1 MAGVPPGSADDLE
14 YGSLVVA
21 PGAQL
26 APEAV
31 DGFDEMALDLHSTEG
46 CGRIHAALSDFEE
59 GVVGILVPE
68 LPFTCPAAPYEA
80 AFLAESFLRRR
91 GIRRNVE
98 IHLFTPV
105 HAPMPVAP
113 AALGD
118 SIADLLAARGIHWH
132 PLFTFEE
139 LRPERR
145 EVVSSAGVHHVDLLM
160 CIPPPSSTRG
170 PPLVPAARA
179 LRFVHVDAQTL
190 ETDVEGVYAIGDVAT
205 VKLPNGKALPK
216 AGVFAHVEAKVVAR
230 RVAEAAEG
238 KTSDAVFDGHGYC
251 WIELGDGRA
260 GFAGGDFYAEPEP
273 RITIRRPGRAPHW
286 GRSRSRSGGSIT
298 GSSRESAPQDCG
310 REVRS
315 ASEERGRRPTTVVAS
330 ARRRGSNSPP

>member
-46 CGRIHAALSDFEE
+46 CGRIHAALSDFED

-179 LRFVHVDAQTL
+179 LRFRPRRRADAGDRRRGCLRHRRRRDGQAPQRQGAP
-190 ETDVEGVYAIGDVAT
+190 EGRGLRPRRGQGRGAPGRRGRRGQD
-205 VKLPNGKALPK
+205 LG
-216 AGVFAHVEAKVVAR
+216 R
-230 RVAEAAEG
+230 RVRRPWLLL
-238 KTSDAVFDGHGYC
+238 D
-251 WIELGDGRA
+251 RA
-260 GFAGGDFYAEPEP
+260 GRRTGRVRGRRLLRGARAEDHDQ
-273 RITIRRPGRAPHW
+273 AA
-286 GRSRSRSGGSIT
+286 
-298 GSSRESAPQDCG
+298 RESAALGQ
-310 REVRS
+310 
-315 ASEERGRRPTTVVAS
+315 VAFEKWWLHHWV
-330 ARRRGSNSPP
+330 